1 MYEGIKDVQVKNVGE
16 PEIQNDDDIII
27 KVTATSICGSDLH
40 LIHGMIPD
48 MPKGFIL
55 GHEAMGI
62 VRRPERE

>member
-40 LIHGMIPD
+40 LIM
-48 MPKGFIL
+48 
-55 GHEAMGI
+55 
-62 VRRPERE
+62 V